1 MLTRRF
7 TTAISFVIYSL
18 FFSNSFSQEN
28 PNGDPAEIRSA
39 ILNSNNI
46 TTVMYNYG
54 QYTRPNTLSGVAD
67 LVWKRLGYMFEFG
80 PLFAAKVVNAQGDT
94 LRIVDDGCW
103 LPSQGDYSPDGTLK
117 WGWLP
122 QRGYARGSQPNLATS
137 NNPNSW
143 HTTWSAWPGEF
154 GNGVVIGLDEAYYGM
169 DDFTNAEFPYYPFPT
184 DTTKRG
190 LGVSAEVRTYQFG
203 GNLADAII
211 LKWKLKNESPR
222 HLNECY
228 FGFYGDPHIGGANDF
243 ADDRVNIIGRN
254 GPVGDTTRYWARNT
268 IYNWD
273 QDGRGQGGLIPG
285 YMSFKF
291 LKTPND
297 RDLRTFW
304 ALPFTNSLPNVPK
317 NDPFFYQLMSSD
329 SIDLNQELLNTPG
342 DNVSVFATGPFSL
355 PAGDSTYISLAI
367 FMSDNYQ
374 DMLDDATYIHFAWH
388 WPNISGSLGQ
398 QGGDLAYRINLTS
411 PSSGVVSGSVPIT
424 WQYQGTD
431 PNAKVLVECSSD
443 RGTSWKPIAWNH
455 PVGQQLM
462 WNTTEFRDGVNY
474 SLRIIAH
481 NADLSRYYYDVSDQR
496 FTVNNPVNAQPELRL
511 NFSFEGTTV
520 RNPPLNISWVAEDAD
535 NPNLTVSL
543 SYAFNP
549 NGPFTQFHSGSFPAG
564 PGSYAW
570 DFTNQSNAPSYFLK
584 VMASDGNSDTVLT
597 SRSFGIDQERGHYPS
612 NVFQHVAGNANADFL
627 LQVVN
632 PQQLTEHT
640 YEMTFN
646 VVHPDSAKQV
656 NIRDLVTGMTVL
668 PNHTFRPNISTPLF
682 DGLKLTIVDKRTDID
697 TMRSKF
703 NRHSL
708 DSLVD
713 FRWTGVLP
721 TLPQTRVPL
730 DWFVAFNSLELLPN
744 GKYRFPGDTVLNNQ
758 GRKVVVCPFYIRNV
772 DSMQAG
778 YGFVNNALVDSMW
791 RPGRALLLRPQP
803 PVGIQMS
810 YQVNM
815 NFTET
820 LRPTF
825 GDTLWIY
832 TQKAITAQDVFRFVA
847 DSNFVTGVGTDTGI
861 TGYELSNNYP
871 NPFNPTTKIRYQL
884 PRASNVS
891 LKVFD
896 ILGRE
901 AATLVDE
908 KQNQGTYI
916 VEIHAANLASGV
928 YFYRLQADGF
938 VSVKKML
945 LLK

>member
-1 MLTRRF
+1 
-7 TTAISFVIYSL
+7 
-18 FFSNSFSQEN
+18 
-28 PNGDPAEIRSA
+28 
-39 ILNSNNI
+39 
-46 TTVMYNYG
+46 MYNYG

-80 PLFAAKVVNAQGDT
+80 PLLAAKVVSAQGDT

-122 QRGYARGSQPNLATS
+122 RGGYARSNQPDLATS

-143 HTTWSAWPGEF
+143 PSTWSAWPGEF
-154 GNGVVIGLDEAYYGM
+154 GSGVIIGLNEAYYAM
-169 DDFTNAEFPYYPFPT
+169 DDFTNAEFSYYPFPS
-184 DTTKRG
+184 DSTKRG

-211 LKWKLKNESPR
+211 IKWKLKNESPR
-222 HLNECY
+222 PLNECY
-228 FGFYGDPHIGGANDF
+228 FGFYGDPHIGGALDF
-243 ADDRVNIIGRN
+243 ADDRVYVIGRN

-291 LKTPND
+291 LKTAND
-297 RDLRTFW
+297 RDIRSFW
-304 ALPFTNSLPNVPK
+304 ALPYTNSLPNVPK

-367 FMSDNYQ
+367 FMSDNYE
-374 DMLDDATYIHFAWH
+374 DMLDDAAYLHFAWH
-388 WPNISGSLGQ
+388 WPNISSGYGQ
-398 QGGDLAYRINLTS
+398 QGGDHVYRVQLTS
-411 PSSGVVSGSVPIT
+411 PSGVVNGSIPIT
-424 WQYQGTD
+424 WQYTGTD
-431 PNAKVLVECSSD
+431 PNARVLVEASSD
-443 RGTSWKPIAWNH
+443 RGATWRAIVWNH
-455 PVGQQLM
+455 PVSQSFT
-462 WNTTEFRDGVNY
+462 WNTTNFRDGVNY
-474 SLRIIAH
+474 SLRIVAH
-481 NADLSRYYYDVSDQR
+481 NDSLTRYYYDVVDQR
-496 FTVNNPVNAQPELRL
+496 FTVNNAVNAQPELRL

-535 NPNLTVSL
+535 NPNLTITL
-543 SYAFNP
+543 SYAFSAS
-549 NGPFTQFHSGSFPAG
+549 GPFTQFHTGSFPAG

-612 NVFQHVAGNANADFL
+612 SVFQHVAGNANADFL

-632 PQQLTEHT
+632 PQQLTEHA

-656 NIRDLVTGMTVL
+656 NISDLVTGMTVL
-668 PNHTFRPNISTPLF
+668 SNHTFRPNISTPLF
-682 DGLKLTIVDKRTDID
+682 DGLKLTIVDKRIDID
-697 TMRSKF
+697 TIRSKF

-847 DSNFVTGVGTDTGI
+847 DSNFVTGVATNPEI

-891 LKVFD
+891 LKLFD

-901 AATLVDE
+901 VATLVDE

-916 VEIHAANLASGV
+916 VEMNAAHFASGV

-938 VSVKKML
+938 ISVKKMML
-945 LLK
+945 VK